1 MVNLTIDG
9 QLVEVPEGTTV
20 LEAARK
26 IGVKIPTLCYYEAI
40 KPYGG
45 CRLCLVEVTA
55 GNRTFRT
62 ASCTYPVSEGL
73 KVVTDSELVLKRRRM
88 VIDLLWS
95 KCPEVPILA
104 EIAGELGL
112 KEPSFPKGEDD
123 CILCGLCTRMCA
135 ESQGV
140 GAISFH
146 GRGGKRQVMTPF
158 GEFSEVCRTCGACA
172 FVCPTGH
179 IKDIAKISGKT
190 PKPKYDE
197 FNAGLETRGNIFRLY
212 PQAVPATPAIDR
224 STCIQSLTG
233 DCGACAESCP
243 ADAIDYLQQDVRE
256 TLNVGAVI
264 ISAGLSD
271 LRSRQVR
278 DLPLR
283 QVSQC
288 GDLPGVRADSLGL
301 GALRGP
307 PGAALGPQ
315 GTQEDR
321 LAPVRGFPGCEVP
334 HLLFLRLLHVR
345 HQGGGDR
352 QGARSLSA

>member
-62 ASCTYPVSEGL
+62 ASCTYPVSDGL

-95 KCPEVPILA
+95 KCPDVPILA

-123 CILCGLCTRMCA
+123 CILCGLCTRTCA
-135 ESQGV
+135 ELQGV

-179 IKDIAKISGKT
+179 IKE
-190 PKPKYDE
+190 PH
-197 FNAGLETRGNIFRLY
+197 
-212 PQAVPATPAIDR
+212 
-224 STCIQSLTG
+224 
-233 DCGACAESCP
+233 
-243 ADAIDYLQQDVRE
+243 
-256 TLNVGAVI
+256 
-264 ISAGLSD
+264 
-271 LRSRQVR
+271 QVW
-278 DLPLR
+278 DLPLL
-283 QVSQC
+283 QESQC
-288 GDLPGVRADSLGL
+288 GHQPGVRTHALGL
-301 GALRGP
+301 GTVCRA
-307 PGAALGPQ
+307 PGAPFG
-315 GTQEDR
+315 R
-321 LAPVRGFPGCEVP
+321 PG
-334 HLLFLRLLHVR
+334 
-345 HQGGGDR
+345 
-352 QGARSLSA
+352 A